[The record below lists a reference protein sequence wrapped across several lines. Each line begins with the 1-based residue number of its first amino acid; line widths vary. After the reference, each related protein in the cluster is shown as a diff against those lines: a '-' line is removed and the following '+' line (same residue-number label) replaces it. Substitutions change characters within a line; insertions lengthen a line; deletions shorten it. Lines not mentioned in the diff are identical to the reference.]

1 MPSWPARHARF
12 HEVTADRLKLIAALL
27 AVFAGIGG
35 YYALGDKALII
46 RVLVLLGALG
56 VAVALALVTAQG
68 RAAWEFVRESQVELR
83 KVVWPTRKETIQVT
97 LVVVAMVIIMSLFLW
112 VVDWLLAAGVKAL
125 IVPGGVK

>member
-1 MPSWPARHARF
+1 
-12 HEVTADRLKLIAALL
+12 LL

-56 VAVALALVTAQG
+56 VAAGLAFVTAPG
-68 RAAWEFVRESQVELR
+68 RAAWEFVREAQVELR
-83 KVVWPTRKETIQVT
+83 KVVWPTRKETMQVT
-97 LVVVAMVIIMSLFLW
+97 MVVVAMVIIMALFLW
-112 VVDWLLAAGVKAL
+112 LVDWLLAGAVKAL